1 MAGPVPDLTRIKP
14 EAARTPARGG
24 RRGRFATIRVLPQPG
39 PDSMTVAAKFE
50 IEYLQYLDPEGK
62 PVAELP
68 KAFKD
73 PKALVP
79 LFKQML
85 FVRTFDDKAIR
96 LQRTGKLG
104 TYAAS
109 LGHEATHV
117 GIGASMRPEDV
128 FAPSYREYGAQFMRG
143 VKPRDVLMYWGGD
156 ERGNDFEVPRN
167 DYPWCVPIS
176 TQCLMASGAALSFK
190 LRKQDRVA
198 VACCGDGGS
207 SKTDFYAA
215 LNSAGA
221 YKLPLVL
228 CVINNGW
235 AISVPRKAQTGA
247 ETLAQK
253 GIAGGLHC
261 LQVDGNDLIA
271 VLEAMRRAT
280 ERARKGEGGSVIE
293 FMTYRLHDHTTADDA
308 RRYRGEDEVKAGWT
322 REPFIRLRNYLVK
335 AKVWDEKQEKAW
347 IEECAAKVD
356 EEINAYLNTPV
367 QPVEAMFDYL
377 YGDPPAELLEQ
388 RAAAVAL
395 EKRNG

>member
-1 MAGPVPDLTRIKP
+1 MPAKAIDLTPIKAASRCHA
-14 EAARTPARGG
+14 AARNGTLPMPRYHEC
-24 RRGRFATIRVLPQPG
+24 TIRPS
-39 PDSMTVAAKFE
+39 DDCMSVAAEFQ
-50 IEYLQYLDPEGK
+50 IEYLQCLKPDGTLAGPLPPAVNDPAK
-62 PVAELP
+62 
-68 KAFKD
+68 
-73 PKALVP
+73 LVP
-79 LFKQML
+79 LFKRML
-85 FVRTFDDKAIR
+85 FVRTFDTKAIA

-117 GIGASMRPEDV
+117 GIGASMTPDDV

-176 TQCLMASGAALSFK
+176 TQCLMAAGAALSFK
-190 LRKQDRVA
+190 LRDQQRVA

-215 LNSAGA
+215 VNSGGA

-247 ETLAQK
+247 QTLAQK
-253 GIAGGLHC
+253 GLAGGLAC

-271 VLEAMRRAT
+271 VLEAMRQAT
-280 ERARKGEGGSVIE
+280 ERARKGEGGTVIE

-308 RRYRGEDEVKAGWT
+308 RRYRDDAEVKEAWT
-322 REPFIRLRNYLVK
+322 REPFIRLRKYLTDLK
-335 AKVWDEKQEKAW
+335 LWDEDQEKAW
-347 IEECAAKVD
+347 LEECGKVVD
-356 EEINAYLNTPV
+356 GEINAYLETPV

-377 YGDPPAELLEQ
+377 YGDMPADVLAQ
-388 RAAAVAL
+388 REEAIAQ
-395 EKRNG
+395 EKRA

>member
-1 MAGPVPDLTRIKP
+1 
-14 EAARTPARGG
+14 
-24 RRGRFATIRVLPQPG
+24 
-39 PDSMTVAAKFE
+39 MTVAAEFK
-50 IEYLQYLDPEGK
+50 IEYLQYIGPDGT
-62 PVAELP
+62 PVAEIP
-68 KAFKD
+68 EAFRD
-73 PKALVP
+73 ASQLLP

-85 FVRTFDDKAIR
+85 FVRTFDTKAIA

-117 GIGASMRPEDV
+117 GIGASMKPEDV

-176 TQCLMASGAALSFK
+176 TQCLMAAGAALSFK
-190 LRKQDRVA
+190 LRKQPRIA
-198 VACCGDGGS
+198 VSCCGDGGS

-215 LNSAGA
+215 VNSAGA

-247 ETLAQK
+247 QTLAQK
-253 GIAGGLHC
+253 GLAGGLAC
-261 LQVDGNDLIA
+261 LQVDGNDLVA

-280 ERARKGEGGSVIE
+280 ERARTGEGGTVIE
-293 FMTYRLHDHTTADDA
+293 FLTYRLHDHTTADDA
-308 RRYRGEDEVKAGWT
+308 RRYRGEEEVKAAWEK
-322 REPFIRLRNYLVK
+322 EPFLRLRKFLVDNK
-335 AKVWDEKQEKAW
+335 LWDEAQEKAW
-347 IEECAAKVD
+347 VEECGKLVD
-356 EEINAYLNTPV
+356 VEINAYLETPV

-377 YGDPPAELLEQ
+377 YGDMPADVLAQ
-388 RAAAVAL
+388 RDAAIAA
-395 EKRNG
+395 EKRA

>member
-1 MAGPVPDLTRIKP
+1 MSV
-14 EAARTPARGG
+14 
-24 RRGRFATIRVLPQPG
+24 V
-39 PDSMTVAAKFE
+39 AKFE
-50 IEYLQYLDPEGK
+50 IEYLQCLKPDGK
-62 PVAELP
+62 PAGKLP
-68 KAFKD
+68 PAFSD
-73 PKALVP
+73 PARLVP

-85 FVRTFDDKAIR
+85 YVRTFDDKSIR

-117 GIGASMRPEDV
+117 GIGASMQPEDV

-143 VKPRDVLMYWGGD
+143 VKPREVLMYWGGD
-156 ERGNDFEVPRN
+156 ERGNDFEGPKH

-176 TQCLMASGAALSFK
+176 TQCLMAAGAALSFK
-190 LRKQDRVA
+190 LRRQKRIA

-235 AISVPRKAQTGA
+235 AISVPRASQTGA

-308 RRYRGEDEVKAGWT
+308 RRYRGEDEVKAAWKV
-322 REPFIRLRNYLVK
+322 EPMIRLRKYLTN
-335 AKVWDEKQEKAW
+335 AKVWDEKKEKAW
-347 IEECAAKVD
+347 IEECGKRVD
-356 EEINAYLNTPV
+356 VEINAYLETPV

-377 YGDPPAELLEQ
+377 YADMPADLMAQ
-388 RAAAVAL
+388 REAAVAW
-395 EKRNG
+395 EKR

>member
-1 MAGPVPDLTRIKP
+1 MTI
-14 EAARTPARGG
+14 AA
-24 RRGRFATIRVLPQPG
+24 
-39 PDSMTVAAKFE
+39 SFE
-50 IEYLQYLDPEGK
+50 IEYLSYLDADGK
-62 PVAELP
+62 LSGKLP
-68 KAFKD
+68 PAVKD
-73 PKALVP
+73 AKALLP

-85 FVRTFDDKAIR
+85 YVRTFDTKSIA

-117 GIGASMRPEDV
+117 GIGASMQPEDV

-143 VKPRDVLMYWGGD
+143 VQPREVLMYWGGD
-156 ERGNDFEVPRN
+156 ERGNDFAGPKN

-176 TQCLMASGAALSFK
+176 TQCLMAAGAALSFK

-235 AISVPRKAQTGA
+235 AISVPRTAQTGA
-247 ETLAQK
+247 QTLAQK
-253 GIAGGLHC
+253 GLAGGLHC

-271 VLEAMRRAT
+271 VLEAMRRAH

-308 RRYRGEDEVKAGWT
+308 RRYRGEDEVKDAWT
-322 REPFIRLRNYLVK
+322 REPMLRLRKYLAAQK
-335 AKVWDEKQEKAW
+335 LWDEAQEKAW
-347 IEECAAKVD
+347 IEECGRLVD
-356 EEINAYLNTPV
+356 IEINAYLETAV

-377 YGDPPAELLEQ
+377 YADPPQDLLAQ
-388 RAAAVAL
+388 RDAAIAL
-395 EKRNG
+395 EKRA

>member
-1 MAGPVPDLTRIKP
+1 
-14 EAARTPARGG
+14 
-24 RRGRFATIRVLPQPG
+24 
-39 PDSMTVAAKFE
+39 MTVAAKFE
-50 IEYLQYLDPEGK
+50 IEYLQYLGPDGKLVADLPE
-62 PVAELP
+62 
-68 KAFKD
+68 AFRD

-85 FVRTFDDKAIR
+85 FVRTFDSKAIK

-109 LGHEATHV
+109 LGHEAAHV
-117 GIGASMRPEDV
+117 GIGASMQEDDV

-143 VKPRDVLMYWGGD
+143 VQPREVLLYWGGD
-156 ERGNDFEVPRN
+156 ERGNDFQGPKG

-190 LRKQDRVA
+190 LRGQDRVA

-215 LNSAGA
+215 VNSAGA
-221 YKLPLVL
+221 FKSPLVL

-235 AISVPRKAQTGA
+235 AISVPRHAQTGA

-253 GIAGGLHC
+253 GLAGGLHC

-271 VLEAMRRAT
+271 VLEGMRRAT
-280 ERARKGEGGSVIE
+280 ERARKGEGGTVIE
-293 FMTYRLHDHTTADDA
+293 MMTYRLHDHTTADDA
-308 RRYRGEDEVKAGWT
+308 SRYRDEAEVKDGWT
-322 REPFIRLRNYLVK
+322 REPMTRLRTYLTD
-335 AKVWDEKQEKAW
+335 AGVWSEDEEKAW
-347 IEECAAKVD
+347 IAECEEKVD
-356 EEINAYLNTPV
+356 VEINAYLNTPV

-377 YGDPPAELLEQ
+377 YANPPADLLEQ
-388 RAAAVAL
+388 REQAIAREGRA
-395 EKRNG
+395 